1 MGNTLLSAP
10 AAATEST
17 RKIAIKDIDK
27 RIQADEKYDDLRDL
41 FDIL

>member
-10 AAATEST
+10 PAAAESA

-27 RIQADEKYDDLRDL
+27 RIQEDDKYDDLRAL